1 MSKYSFP
8 ASYPQDTPAPA
19 NLSIVIRD
27 YWDGTQQRLG
37 GANSNEAEP
46 LCLECD
52 LLIAIDAPAQLLG
65 LKNAPEI
72 YLDPFGSPTRN
83 LDGTA
88 WQIRSAQEMS
98 PSEFSIWSHEV
109 ADLITQLVLEQG
121 IVCIDL
127 VDLALILSQ
136 GTQPLRCLICD
147 WPNPHRLP
155 DALQGRTFKYALWGL
170 FAASGQLDMA
180 LFEKANALFD
190 QIGFPD
196 GMYVGAAR
204 IQSVDVPR
212 LMFIGV

>member
-1 MSKYSFP
+1 M
-8 ASYPQDTPAPA
+8 
-19 NLSIVIRD
+19 V
-27 YWDGTQQRLG
+27 
-37 GANSNEAEP
+37 
-46 LCLECD
+46 
-52 LLIAIDAPAQLLG
+52 
-65 LKNAPEI
+65 
-72 YLDPFGSPTRN
+72 
-83 LDGTA
+83 
-88 WQIRSAQEMS
+88 
-98 PSEFSIWSHEV
+98 HEV
-109 ADLITQLVLEQG
+109 ADLITLLVLEQG
-121 IVCIDL
+121 IVCVDL